1 LNSFV
6 TSALRSW
13 SIPISC
19 SSVSAILPLACAA
32 AAISWLTIP
41 KFNAAKNRFREH
53 HADKVD
59 VAHTAEEPEHAR
71 RIAFIFARGQ
81 DELRRAFSGL
91 AASSCGVASDGKPRD
106 FR

>member
-32 AAISWLTIP
+32 AAISWSGLTIP
-41 KFNAAKNRFREH
+41 KFNAALYAFNMKNRFREH
-53 HADKVD
+53 YADKVD

-81 DELRRAFSGL
+81 DELRRQQELQQRSA
-91 AASSCGVASDGKPRD
+91 
-106 FR
+106 